1 DHHVLFVRRRDDDA
15 FESRLRGG
23 LDLVGDATHW
33 QDIAPNRQ
41 RAGHGE
47 VLVDRHVFESA
58 DDRRSHRDGRR
69 VAVDA
74 ALADLDELD
83 VNVLL
88 GDVLVREL
96 LDDRRDVLHGFLGHF
111 LELAGGDHAARTLR
125 GGDFGHYGQHDARV
139 RAHHG
144 KPVDTADDAALRDR
158 HLVVLPALHERIGEL
173 LFDRARAVFGLEY
186 VVACG
191 ELGVL
196 GTGDVACNPNQAT
209 QITHLERE
217 MTLPTRS
224 ALSFEDDLL
233 D

>member
-1 DHHVLFVRRRDDDA
+1 
-15 FESRLRGG
+15 
-23 LDLVGDATHW
+23 
-33 QDIAPNRQ
+33 
-41 RAGHGE
+41 
-47 VLVDRHVFESA
+47 
-58 DDRRSHRDGRR
+58 
-69 VAVDA
+69 
-74 ALADLDELD
+74 
-83 VNVLL
+83 
-88 GDVLVREL
+88 
-96 LDDRRDVLHGFLGHF
+96 FLGHF

-139 RAHHG
+139 LAHHG

-217 MTLPTRS
+217 MTLPTRT

-233 D
+233 DRIAGEVGQPTVVVDLLSDESRVFATHLRLVLDGVVHVDLVAVAFDPRAKRRVHVLHRIEVARRDHDEVGRHGFGL